1 MAIMITGG
9 TGFLGSYLARHLLLE
24 KGVGDVV
31 LFDRYPDLRRLADAA
46 DRATVVEGDVLE
58 PQELLAAMDRHRVER
73 VVHLAFGVGGPAP
86 ERIVPY
92 ARVQTMG
99 TANVFEAARL
109 HGAVRVVNASSL
121 AVYGPHEAAS
131 LREDDP
137 KRPDSLYGAC
147 KLWGEHL
154 AETYNREHGMEIVS
168 LRPCSVFGLGRAW
181 RGSFAS
187 GLVRV
192 RGLPH
197 YMALAELAARGE
209 PIAMPPGGQ
218 LADWCYAAAE
228 AWWPGGER
236 GRLPH
241 RPPPGRRLRA
251 MAIAASG
258 LLPRRVWSHPRT
270 RYSIPV
276 PASKIH
282 TRTPRSR
289 SCAGP
294 CGLYLT
300 SAARPS
306 IVRGS
311 TTTAPLRSV
320 ALWYCGRRS
329 LKRTLISAAAYPR
342 SLRYAAL
349 YP

>member
-24 KGVGDVV
+24 KGVAGVV
-31 LFDRYPDLRRLADAA
+31 LFDRYPDLRKLAGVE

-73 VVHLAFGVGGPAP
+73 VVHLAFGVGGPAR
-86 ERIVPY
+86 EKIVPY

-147 KLWGEHL
+147 KLWSEHL

-197 YMALAELAARGE
+197 YMALAELAVRGE
-209 PIAMPPGGQ
+209 PITMPPGDQ
-218 LADWCYAAAE
+218 PADWCYAADAAE
-228 AWWPGGER
+228 AWWLVLTAADP
-236 GRLPH
+236 PH
-241 RPPPGRRLRA
+241 RAYNLRAEQRPIGDYTAELRRLLPDARIEVGEA
-251 MAIAASG
+251 PVHVGQLMDNTRIREELGFEPRYTIETG
-258 LLPRRVWSHPRT
+258 LADYIER
-270 RYSIPV
+270 I
-276 PASKIH
+276 
-282 TRTPRSR
+282 RS
-289 SCAGP
+289 
-294 CGLYLT
+294 
-300 SAARPS
+300 
-306 IVRGS
+306 
-311 TTTAPLRSV
+311 APDV
-320 ALWYCGRRS
+320 TGR
-329 LKRTLISAAAYPR
+329 
-342 SLRYAAL
+342 
-349 YP
+349 

>member
-121 AVYGPHEAAS
+121 AVYGPREAAS

-154 AETYNREHGMEIVS
+154 AEAYNREHGMEIVS

-218 LADWCYAAAE
+218 LADWCYAADAAE
-228 AWWPGGER
+228 AWWLALTAADP
-236 GRLPH
+236 PH
-241 RPPPGRRLRA
+241 RVYNLRAEQRPVGDYTAELRRLLPDARIEVGEDPVHVGQLMDNA
-251 MAIAASG
+251 RIREELGFEPRYTIETG
-258 LLPRRVWSHPRT
+258 LADYIER
-270 RYSIPV
+270 I
-276 PASKIH
+276 
-282 TRTPRSR
+282 RS
-289 SCAGP
+289 
-294 CGLYLT
+294 
-300 SAARPS
+300 
-306 IVRGS
+306 
-311 TTTAPLRSV
+311 APDV
-320 ALWYCGRRS
+320 TGR
-329 LKRTLISAAAYPR
+329 
-342 SLRYAAL
+342 
-349 YP
+349 